1 MKKHSRLNTW
11 LLLFAMT
18 VMVNRVLL
26 PFTVPV
32 LLVHEGGY
40 VEVCSWGGTFERI
53 LLDADGNQVESKQPF
68 SYSPD
73 FTPASLFTAPEA
85 AKALS
90 QVLPDTRSVHPPYRF
105 SDLSVHLSR
114 PPPSRAPPVIS

>member
-32 LLVHEGGY
+32 LLIHEGGY

-68 SYSPD
+68 SYNPD
-73 FTPASLFTAPEA
+73 CTPASLFTAPEA
-85 AKALS
+85 TKALS
-90 QVLPDTRSVHPPYRF
+90 QVLPDTGSAHPPYRF